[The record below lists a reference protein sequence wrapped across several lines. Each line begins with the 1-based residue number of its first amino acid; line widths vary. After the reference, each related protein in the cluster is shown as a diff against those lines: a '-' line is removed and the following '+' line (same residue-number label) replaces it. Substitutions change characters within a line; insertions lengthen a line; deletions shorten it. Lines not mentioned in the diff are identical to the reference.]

1 MADSNAEITVDS
13 KRRSVFRIFLKRL
26 VTENPLGLI
35 GGIITLALLFVGIFA
50 GWLAPYGMNESNMDQ
65 LIQPPSAAYPFGTD
79 NLGRDILTRV
89 IYGARIS
96 VIVGLSA
103 SSIATV
109 LSLFIGMLSGYVGGR
124 FDMIIQRLVD
134 SVMCVPQLILMMV
147 LITILGPG
155 MLQIIVALG
164 LMWGIVGSRI
174 LRSAVISIKEN
185 IYIEAARTQGSSVA
199 RVIMRHILPN
209 ILAPTIILFSTR
221 VPNVILTE
229 ASLSFLGFGI
239 PPPTASWGAMLSG
252 DGRRYMLQA
261 PWMAIWPGLALSVV
275 VFGVNMFGDAV
286 RDLLDPRL
294 RGGAGRFGINI
305 DEEKMAK
312 LEAQAEKR
320 RNK

>member
-1 MADSNAEITVDS
+1 
-13 KRRSVFRIFLKRL
+13 
-26 VTENPLGLI
+26 
-35 GGIITLALLFVGIFA
+35 
-50 GWLAPYGMNESNMDQ
+50 
-65 LIQPPSAAYPFGTD
+65 
-79 NLGRDILTRV
+79 
-89 IYGARIS
+89 

-109 LSLFIGMLSGYVGGR
+109 ISLFIGMMSGYIGGR
-124 FDMIIQRLVD
+124 FDMIIQRVVD

-147 LITILGPG
+147 LISILGPG

-174 LRSAVISIKEN
+174 LRSAVIGIKSN
-185 IYIEAARTQGSSVA
+185 IYVEAARTQGSSVA
-199 RVIMRHILPN
+199 RVILRHILPN

-239 PPPTASWGAMLSG
+239 PPPTASWGSMLSG

-261 PWMAIWPGLALSVV
+261 PWMAIWPGLALSIV

-294 RGGAGRFGINI
+294 RGGAGRFGIKV
-305 DEEKMAK
+305 DEESLAK
-312 LEAQAEKR
+312 IEERVEKR
-320 RNK
+320 ASR

>member
-1 MADSNAEITVDS
+1 V
-13 KRRSVFRIFLKRL
+13 V
-26 VTENPLGLI
+26 
-35 GGIITLALLFVGIFA
+35 LLFVGVFA
-50 GWLAPYGMNESNMDQ
+50 DLLAPYGMNETNMDQ
-65 LIQPPSAAYPFGTD
+65 LIQPPSAAYPLGTD
-79 NLGRDILTRV
+79 TLGRDILTS
-89 IYGARIS
+89 IISGARIS
-96 VIVGLSA
+96 VIVGLAA

-109 LSLFIGMLSGYVGGR
+109 LSLFIGMVSGYVGGR
-124 FDMIIQRLVD
+124 FDMIIQRVVD

-174 LRSAVISIKEN
+174 LRSAVISIKSN
-185 IYIEAARTQGSSVA
+185 VYVEAARTQGGSVA
-199 RVIMRHILPN
+199 RVILRHILPN

-239 PPPTASWGAMLSG
+239 PPPTASWGSMLSG

-261 PWMAIWPGLALSVV
+261 PWMAIWPGLALSIV

-294 RGGAGRFGINI
+294 RGGAGRFGVKV
-305 DEEKMAK
+305 DEESLAK
-312 LEAQAEKR
+312 IEERVQKR
-320 RNK
+320 ASR